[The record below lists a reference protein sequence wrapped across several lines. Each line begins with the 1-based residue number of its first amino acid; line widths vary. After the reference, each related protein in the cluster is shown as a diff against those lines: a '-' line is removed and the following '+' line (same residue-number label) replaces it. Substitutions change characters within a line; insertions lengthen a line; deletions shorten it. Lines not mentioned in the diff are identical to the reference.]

1 MLEDISFISLV
12 DNPPTSEDLY
22 PTFGPTICTSKSFAS
37 SASPSET
44 IDFSITPVSR
54 FAATDF
60 QAIPAA
66 PITVTSLNDNAV
78 PLNVLGITAAPIPVV
93 SIADITSVPMSTAVL
108 SEAPDTLAT
117 ASPNSSPVLAQ
128 TTSPILPVK
137 FSPCATPTPSI
148 DPLPLVSAIL
158 VATPASLRI
167 PTSPKISVLPGE
179 YCIPATSDYPSIDVL
194 VASSSLAAATPTAT
208 TFDIISATSAS
219 TSSLSTVVCKSS
231 STSPVSS
238 VSSND
243 AVLQSASASPPK
255 ASVPGPSSTKSPNAY
270 KGVLDYNFFPGK
282 VIYKRKRSVNA
293 PTPNVV
299 SGNEFRKF
307 LAQKNDKKSKKK
319 KGEEWTCIYCERTY
333 SEDMKSKKSLKWIE
347 CDACKRQMHVSCML
361 KSFLVKVQLD
371 QNGDDGE
378 VDFSCEF
385 CN

>member
-1 MLEDISFISLV
+1 MLEDISFISVV

-22 PTFGPTICTSKSFAS
+22 PTFGPTICTSKSSTS

-66 PITVTSLNDNAV
+66 PITVTSLDGNAV
-78 PLNVLGITAAPIPVV
+78 PLDVLSIPAAPIPVV
-93 SIADITSVPMSTAVL
+93 SIADITSVPTSTAVL
-108 SEAPDTLAT
+108 SEAPDTFAT
-117 ASPNSSPVLAQ
+117 AAPNSSQVLAQ
-128 TTSPILPVK
+128 TTSHILPVE
-137 FSPCATPTPSI
+137 FLPCATPTPSI
-148 DPLPLVSAIL
+148 DPLPLVSATS
-158 VATPASLRI
+158 VATPVPHRT
-167 PTSPKISVLPGE
+167 PTSPMVSAIPE
-179 YCIPATSDYPSIDVL
+179 DYCIPPTPDYPSIDVL

-208 TFDIISATSAS
+208 TFKTISATSVS
-219 TSSLSTVVCKSS
+219 TPSLPTVVCKLPSS
-231 STSPVSS
+231 SPVSS

-243 AVLQSASASPPK
+243 ATLQSASVSPPK
-255 ASVPGPSSTKSPNAY
+255 APVPGPSSTKSPNAH
-270 KGVLDYNFFPGK
+270 KGVLDYKFFPGK

-307 LAQKNDKKSKKK
+307 LAQKTDKKTKKK

-333 SEDMKSKKSLKWIE
+333 SEDMKSKKNLKWIE
-347 CDACKRQMHVSCML
+347 CDACKRQMHVSCMP

-371 QNGDDGE
+371 QNGDDEE